1 MPDQEN
7 VMEDPTKVGHNRT
20 GMQMS
25 PLHGEMLRRSAR
37 DAAVVADMSTEG
49 VEQPEAT
56 LMAETRREY
65 INEAEALGSVP
76 PPGTI
81 TGALKSGVGLM
92 TGKRLQVLIDKV
104 AERMAFERG
113 GTRLYDAALVKVLA
127 LAHGTPVTVERM
139 KHIRD
144 QEAEHAELLRQ
155 ALVDLG
161 ADPTAQTPC
170 ADLVGVQ
177 AMGLMQSVTDPRT
190 SLPQTL
196 SSLMAAELID
206 VTSWEMLSRLA
217 RSLGHD
223 PLADRFDQ
231 ALEQETQHLNTI
243 AGWYEGLLN
252 ADTKLL
258 S

>member
-1 MPDQEN
+1 
-7 VMEDPTKVGHNRT
+7 MEDPTKLGHNRT

-25 PLHGEMLRRSAR
+25 PLQSELLLKSAA
-37 DAAVVADMSTEG
+37 DAAVISEATNESA
-49 VEQPEAT
+49 EQPEAM
-56 LMAETRREY
+56 LLAEVRREY
-65 INEAEALGSVP
+65 VNEADALGSVP

-81 TGALKSGVGLM
+81 SGVIKSGAGM
-92 TGKRLQVLIDKV
+92 ITGKRLQVFIDKV

-113 GTRLYDAALVKVLA
+113 GTRLYDAALVKVVA
-127 LAHGTPVTVERM
+127 LSRGTPVNVERV
-139 KHIRD
+139 KQIRN
-144 QEAEHAELLRQ
+144 QEAQHAELLRQ

-177 AMGLMQSVTDPRT
+177 AMGLMQSVADPRT

-196 SSLMAAELID
+196 SSLLAAELID
-206 VTSWEMLSRLA
+206 VASWEMLARLA
-217 RSLGHD
+217 RTLGND
-223 PLADRFDQ
+223 ELAERFDE
-231 ALEQETQHLNTI
+231 ALEQENDHLRTI

-252 ADTKLL
+252 ADAKML

>member
-1 MPDQEN
+1 
-7 VMEDPTKVGHNRT
+7 MEDPTKLGHNRT

-25 PLHGEMLRRSAR
+25 PLHAEMLRTSAQEAMIVS
-37 DAAVVADMSTEG
+37 DASSDG
-49 VEQPEAT
+49 VEQPEAM
-56 LMAETRREY
+56 LLAETRREY
-65 INEAEALGSVP
+65 INEADALGSVP
-76 PPGTI
+76 PPGTL
-81 TGALKSGVGLM
+81 TGALKSGAGM
-92 TGKRLQVLIDKV
+92 ITGKRLQVLIDKV
-104 AERMAFERG
+104 AERMAYERG

-127 LAHGTPVTVERM
+127 LAGGTPVTIERM
-139 KHIRD
+139 KQIRD
-144 QEAEHAELLRQ
+144 QEAQHAELLRQ

-161 ADPTAQTPC
+161 ADPTAQTPG

-177 AMGLMQSVTDPRT
+177 SMGLLQSVTDPRT

-196 SSLMAAELID
+196 SSLLAAELID

-223 PLADRFDQ
+223 TLAERFDE
-231 ALEQETQHLNTI
+231 AIEHETQHLNTI

-252 ADTKLL
+252 ADSKLL

>member
-1 MPDQEN
+1 
-7 VMEDPTKVGHNRT
+7 MEDPTKIGHNRT

-25 PLHGEMLRRSAR
+25 PLHAEMLRQSAR
-37 DAAVVADMSTEG
+37 DAAVMADSSTEG

-81 TGALKSGVGLM
+81 TGALKSGAGLV

-139 KHIRD
+139 KQIRD

-206 VTSWEMLSRLA
+206 VASWEMLSRLA

>member
-1 MPDQEN
+1 
-7 VMEDPTKVGHNRT
+7 MEDPTKLGHNRT

-25 PLHGEMLRRSAR
+25 PLHGEMLLKSAS
-37 DAAVVADMSTEG
+37 DAAIIADASTEG
-49 VEQPEAT
+49 IEQPEVT

-65 INEAEALGSVP
+65 INEADALGSVP

-81 TGALKSGVGLM
+81 GGALKSGAGM
-92 TGKRLQVLIDKV
+92 ITGKRLQVLIDKV

-113 GTRLYDAALVKVLA
+113 GTRLYDAALVKVIA
-127 LAHGTPVTVERM
+127 LADGTPVTVERTRQ
-139 KHIRD
+139 IRD
-144 QEAEHAELLRQ
+144 QEAQHAELLRQ

-161 ADPTAQTPC
+161 ADPTAQTPS

-196 SSLMAAELID
+196 SSLLAAELID

-223 PLADRFDQ
+223 QLAERFDG

-252 ADTKLL
+252 ADSKLL

>member
-1 MPDQEN
+1 
-7 VMEDPTKVGHNRT
+7 MEDPTKIGHNRT

-25 PLHGEMLRRSAR
+25 PLHGEMMRKSAR
-37 DAAVVADMSTEG
+37 DAALTADATSDG
-49 VEQPEAT
+49 AEQPEAT
-56 LMAETRREY
+56 LIAETRREY
-65 INEAEALGSVP
+65 INEADALGSVP
-76 PPGTI
+76 PPGTV
-81 TGALKSGVGLM
+81 TGALKSGAGM
-92 TGKRLQVLIDKV
+92 ITGKRLQVLIDKV

-127 LAHGTPVTVERM
+127 LARGTPVTVERM
-139 KHIRD
+139 KQIRD
-144 QEAEHAELLRQ
+144 QEAAHAELLRQ

-161 ADPTAQTPC
+161 ADPTAQTPG

-177 AMGLMQSVTDPRT
+177 AMGLMQSVADPRT

-196 SSLMAAELID
+196 SSLLAAELID

-217 RSLGHD
+217 RSLGND
-223 PLADRFDQ
+223 TLAERFDQ
-231 ALEQETQHLNTI
+231 ALEQETQHLSTI